1 VRVPDRI
8 PALYRQRD
16 IGYTEAVTRH
26 DRPEEVAMKTLKQL
40 LEAKGGNVYSI
51 TPDARVFDALKLMAE
66 KSVGALIV
74 MEGGRLAGIISE
86 RDYARKV
93 ILHGK
98 SSHDLQVR
106 DIMTSKVISVHPGQ
120 TVEECMA
127 LMTDKRIRHL
137 PVTEGERLI
146 GVLSIGDLVKEV
158 IAEQQRTIEQL
169 ESYIHR

>member
-1 VRVPDRI
+1 
-8 PALYRQRD
+8 
-16 IGYTEAVTRH
+16 
-26 DRPEEVAMKTLKQL
+26 MKSLKQL
-40 LEAKGGNVYSI
+40 LEAKGRDVHTIG
-51 TPDARVFDALKLMAE
+51 PDARVFDALKLMAD

-74 MEGGRLAGIISE
+74 TEGGRIAGVISE

-93 ILHGK
+93 ILLGK
-98 SSHDLQVR
+98 SSHELQVR
-106 DIMTSKVISVHPGQ
+106 EIMTSKVITVHPGQ

-127 LMTDKRIRHL
+127 LMTEKRIRHL